1 MVAGAGICRQAKAA
15 ARAPRGPTIAVLIPD
30 PCPVTAILR
39 PELPAAPSPLRAA
52 ITAAWAGDETTCVR
66 ELLAQARLPPAESE
80 AVRAT
85 AADLVRRVRA
95 RAQDQGAIEA
105 FMRQYD
111 LGSEEGVLLMCVA
124 EALLRIPD
132 ADTTDRLIRDKLGE
146 ADWKRHVGQSDSVLV
161 NASTWGLMLTGHL
174 VDLADDTRRDV
185 HNAFKRLV
193 GRVGEPVIRL
203 AVRQAMRIMGH
214 QFVMGRTIE
223 EALARGRKGENARYR
238 YSFDML
244 GEAALTARDA
254 RRYFDAY
261 HKAIAA
267 IGKDAQLPRGEA
279 GDPSAVASISV
290 KLSALHPRYEHAKRG
305 RVLAELTPRV
315 LELAQQAKA
324 QGIGLTIDAEEA
336 DRLELSLDVFAG
348 AYVDASLDGWEG
360 LGLAVQAYQKRAPAV
375 IDWVADLARR
385 HRRRIP
391 VRLVKGAYWDS
402 EVKRAQV
409 DGLSGYPVF
418 TRKPNTDVSYL
429 ACAKRMLEAT
439 DAIYPMFATHNA
451 HTIASIHRMAALL
464 LPSPLGRRAG
474 DEGTNDQI
482 ATNRR
487 RRNSVPSSG
496 AARHLASRPGLR
508 EDAKAFST
516 ARASGSQ
523 AQPFTP
529 EGEGKSKN
537 HPYEFQKLHGMGD
550 DLYAEVI
557 PVDRLDVPCR
567 VYAPVGSHEDL
578 LPYLVRRLL
587 ENGANSS
594 FVNRITDEDVAID
607 ELVRDPVET
616 VAAFDAIPHPRI
628 PLPVDLYR
636 HHAALAGQ
644 PSGES
649 SDRSNSMGINLA
661 NDDRLRALAEQVN
674 ATATAADWRAAPL
687 VPGARPS
694 GPQQAVTNPADR
706 RQVVGQWQASD
717 ADTIERALANAVA
730 AQPGWDAT
738 PAASRATILEHAADL
753 LEQRTPQFIA
763 LCTREAGKTIPDGVA
778 EVREAVD
785 FLRYY
790 AGEARKLFVP
800 DPLPGPTGESN
811 TLQHCGRGVFAC
823 ISPWNFPLA
832 IFAGQVAAALAAG
845 NSVLAKPAEQTN
857 LVGYYA
863 VKLLHEAGVP
873 QDVLQFLPGDGATV
887 GAALTSDPRVSGVVF
902 TGSNATA
909 LAINR
914 ALAARDGAI
923 GVLIAETG
931 GQNALI
937 ADSSALPEQ
946 LVKDALA
953 SAFTSAG
960 QRCSAARVLFVQ
972 DDIADHVIEMLAGAM
987 AELKVGDP
995 ALLSTDVGPVIDDDA
1010 LAMLDRHAERMAAEA
1025 TLIAQAPMGDDAAH
1039 GTFFAPRA
1047 WELKSLSQLHRENF
1061 GPALHV
1067 IRWKGDALDDVID
1080 AINSTG
1086 YGLTLGIHSR
1096 IDETVERIAARARV
1110 GNVYVNRNQIGAVVG
1125 VQPFGGQRL
1134 SGTGPKAGGPHYL
1147 PRFATEKTVTINTT
1161 AAGGN
1166 ASLLT
1171 LGE

>member
-1 MVAGAGICRQAKAA
+1 MA
-15 ARAPRGPTIAVLIPD
+15 ARPWRPPGSQMTTTNPPTQ
-30 PCPVTAILR
+30 
-39 PELPAAPSPLRAA
+39 APSGLLAPLRAA
-52 ITAAWAGDETTCVR
+52 ITAGWHLDEASHVGA
-66 ELLAQARLPPAESE
+66 LLAVARQPAPGWSE
-80 AVRAT
+80 ADRAAVRAT
-85 AADLVRRVRA
+85 ASDLVRRVRA
-95 RAQDQGAIEA
+95 RAVDQGAIEA

-132 ADTTDRLIRDKLGE
+132 QDTADRLIRDKLGD
-146 ADWKRHVGQSDSVLV
+146 ADWRKHMGQSDSVLV

-174 VDLADDTRRDV
+174 VDLADETKRDV
-185 HNAFKRLV
+185 HGAFKRLV

-214 QFVMGRTIE
+214 QFVMGRTIG
-223 EALARGRKGENARYR
+223 EALARSRKGANAAYR

-254 RRYFDAY
+254 DRYFRAYGDA
-261 HKAIAA
+261 IDA
-267 IGKDAQLPRGEA
+267 IGGTGPFDDAIGAP
-279 GDPSAVASISV
+279 SISV
-290 KLSALHPRYEHAKRG
+290 KLSALHPRYEHAKRA
-305 RVLAELTPRV
+305 RVLD
-315 LELAQQAKA
+315 ELAPRLLQLAQRAKRYN
-324 QGIGLTIDAEEA
+324 IGLTIDAEEA
-336 DRLELSLDVFAG
+336 DRLELSLDVIEAAWSDPSLAG
-348 AYVDASLDGWEG
+348 WDGFG
-360 LGLAVQAYQKRAPAV
+360 IVVQAYQKRAPFV
-375 IDWVADLARR
+375 IDWIAGLART
-385 HRRRIP
+385 HGRRIP

-409 DGLSGYPVF
+409 DGHATYPVF
-418 TRKPNTDVSYL
+418 TRKPNTDVSYQANAVRL
-429 ACAKRMLEAT
+429 LSNT

-451 HTIASIHRMAALL
+451 QTIAAIHRMAQTL
-464 LPSPLGRRAG
+464 LPPH
-474 DEGTNDQI
+474 
-482 ATNRR
+482 
-487 RRNSVPSSG
+487 P
-496 AARHLASRPGLR
+496 AREKRSA
-508 EDAKAFST
+508 
-516 ARASGSQ
+516 
-523 AQPFTP
+523 PF
-529 EGEGKSKN
+529 
-537 HPYEFQKLHGMGD
+537 EFQKLHGMGD

-557 PVDRLDVPCR
+557 PAERLGVPCR

-594 FVNRITDEDVAID
+594 FVNRISDEDVSID
-607 ELVRDPVET
+607 DLVRDPVE
-616 VAAFDAIPHPRI
+616 VVSGFDAIPHPRI

-636 HHAALAGQ
+636 SFGL
-644 PSGES
+644 E
-649 SDRSNSMGINLA
+649 RSNSMGVNLA
-661 NDDRLRALAEQVN
+661 DDDQLRQLAAQIDA
-674 ATATAADWRAAPL
+674 ATADWRAGPL
-687 VPGARPS
+687 VPGAQPD
-694 GPQQAVTNPADR
+694 GPMVEVTNPADR
-706 RQVVGQWQASD
+706 RQRVGQWQAAD
-717 ADTIERALANAVA
+717 AATVERALANAVA
-730 AQPGWDAT
+730 AQPAWDAT
-738 PAASRATILEHAADL
+738 PAASRAAILEHAAGL
-753 LEQRTPQFIA
+753 LEQRMAQYIA

-790 AGEARKLFVP
+790 AGQARQLFAPEA
-800 DPLPGPTGESN
+800 LPGPTGESN
-811 TLQHCGRGVFAC
+811 TLQLAGRGVFVC

-832 IFAGQVAAALAAG
+832 IFLGQVAAALAAG
-845 NSVLAKPAEQTN
+845 NSVIAKPAEQTT
-857 LVGYYA
+857 LVGWHA
-863 VKLLHEAGVP
+863 VQLLHEAGIP
-873 QDVLQFLPGDGATV
+873 TDVLQYVPGDGASV
-887 GAALTSDPRVSGVVF
+887 GAALTADPRVAGVAF
-902 TGSNATA
+902 TGSTDTA
-909 LAINR
+909 RAINR
-914 ALAARDGAI
+914 AMAARDAAI

-972 DDIADHVIEMLAGAM
+972 ADIADKVVEMIAGAM
-987 AELKVGDP
+987 AELQVGDP
-995 ALLSTDVGPVIDDDA
+995 ALLSTDVGPVIDNDA
-1010 LAMLDRHAERMAAEA
+1010 QCLLDEHAGRMQGQARLIAEA
-1025 TLIAQAPMGDDAAH
+1025 PLGEGTAH

-1047 WELKSLSQLHRENF
+1047 WELESLSQLTRENF

-1067 IRWKGDALDDVID
+1067 IRWKASELDAVVD
-1080 AINSTG
+1080 AINATG

-1096 IDETVERIAARARV
+1096 IDETVERIVQRAKV

-1125 VQPFGGQRL
+1125 VQPFGGQNL